1 MCLSTVIKVTDGQA
15 EEVCS
20 QVSEAEV
27 GEGVV
32 MQRRS
37 SRLEPMW
44 KKSHRR
50 ATFTWNGANPSS
62 RAAANSM

>member
-32 MQRRS
+32 
-37 SRLEPMW
+37 
-44 KKSHRR
+44 
-50 ATFTWNGANPSS
+50 TFTDILGIKTEVAGTITSIDLIENKIFVSA
-62 RAAANSM
+62 